1 MAADS
6 AGNDL
11 SAAKIVVTSAYRF
24 APYDATKKLT
34 ANLIAP
40 TVADVKTSLNDIFS
54 KGGFVGLITDDGAPQ
69 PGRDADDAIKFHQP
83 GYSINSQAALNE
95 QFTVAEDNDIT
106 RQMTIGKP
114 DTNDVYHVTDV
125 IQNGKW
131 FCYKE
136 TVYKNGTHRRRL
148 GVVNLTGNE
157 QGQETSGKN
166 TGDAWTIE
174 WIQDDACDSGNSKY
188 LESFVTPTVSSG
200 PHPSDHQADDSES
213 QPVAD

>member
-11 SAAKIVVTSAYRF
+11 SAAKVVVTSAYRF
-24 APYDATKKLT
+24 APYDASKTLN
-34 ANLIAP
+34 AALIAP
-40 TVADVKTSLNDIFS
+40 TVADVKTSLDTIFS
-54 KGGFVGLITDDGAPQ
+54 KGGFVGLITEDGAPQ
-69 PGRDADDAIKFHQP
+69 DNRDADDAIKFHQP
-83 GYSINSQAALNE
+83 GYSINGKASLTE
-95 QFTVAEDNDIT
+95 QFTVAEDNSIT
-106 RQMTIGKP
+106 RQMTIGTP
-114 DTNDVYHVTDV
+114 DTNGVYHVTDI
-125 IQNGKW
+125 IQDGKW

-136 TVYKNGTHRRRL
+136 TVFKNGTHRRRL

-157 QGQETSGKN
+157 PGEETAGKN

-174 WIQDDACDSGNSKY
+174 WIQDPVCDSGASKY

-200 PHPSDHQADDSES
+200 PHTSDHQADDSES